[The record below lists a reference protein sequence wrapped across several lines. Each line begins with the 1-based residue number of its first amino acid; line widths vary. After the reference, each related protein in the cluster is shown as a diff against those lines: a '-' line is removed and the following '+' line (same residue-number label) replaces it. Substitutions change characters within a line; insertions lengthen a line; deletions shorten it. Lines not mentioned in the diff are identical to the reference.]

1 MHICKWRSKETNTK
15 AFPINIFRF
24 CSLFIQKIFRVLNI
38 LLNFGDAK
46 HKHSTLSSWSC
57 HSTVEFSNNLSN
69 EFLNCYYFNH
79 NCSKW
84 YKEEIQALET
94 IKFITESLHCPGESF
109 LRKHKFDWVLI
120 TERRYEKTGDE
131 WELDKWLRMMGKFQ
145 SLQRPGCTHPF
156 RLSSACNFSLHYLE
170 DIKNFRSIRGGRR
183 RESNSVHSRNLD
195 LFSKESFR
203 LITPSSVLYPEPENN
218 S

>member
-1 MHICKWRSKETNTK
+1 MKTKESNTK
-15 AFPINIFRF
+15 AFPINILHF
-24 CSLFIQKIFRVLNI
+24 CSLFVQKIFRVLNI

-57 HSTVEFSNNLSN
+57 HSTVEFINNLSN
-69 EFLNCYYFNH
+69 EFLNCYSFNH

-94 IKFITESLHCPGESF
+94 IKFTQRACTVLGRASWGNTSLTES
-109 LRKHKFDWVLI
+109 W
-120 TERRYEKTGDE
+120 
-131 WELDKWLRMMGKFQ
+131 
-145 SLQRPGCTHPF
+145 LQRGGKRRLEMNGSWTSDWGCWA
-156 RLSSACNFSLHYLE
+156 SFSHCRDQIAHILAGSCLPVILVFINLE

-203 LITPSSVLYPEPENN
+203 LITQSSVLYPEPENN